1 MERKTNG
8 NNVLNDTAVGKTKK
22 RFDIVDLE
30 ILFMNAIAIC
40 ALLLAIVATD
50 LLMN

>member
-1 MERKTNG
+1 MERKTSG
-8 NNVLNDTAVGKTKK
+8 KNVLNDNAVSKTKK

-40 ALLLAIVATD
+40 ALLLAIVATE
-50 LLMN
+50 LFMS